1 MSGYGNSLVSGNS
14 TFTYAEKNEIGF
26 KSSLGRIMTDLKRNW
41 NEEPV
46 SKIIRD
52 PITVLKKKIP
62 SYEKIKHYYLI
73 DPMIGENSNGP
84 MVTNVTVE
92 TAINSW
98 ASSKLDTI
106 LDTNIIRDNDD
117 LHWQLSVELN
127 NTAQNK
133 NFYQLNKLSRNMFA
147 KHVYWKKG
155 LTGALTNDV
164 HYVPNGPT
172 NEPIQ
177 YITTNSN
184 GINNTGSY
192 PSTTSPFNSFL
203 NLTSGNNPNNSFNH
217 GPPSQ
222 FRTYSQI
229 MAGVKLKEE
238 AKERGDEIYENH
250 SSRLYTFLKTAYTS
264 IDIIAPNDRHDIT
277 KKHPY
282 IKFNLCVPTIPT
294 WDPTIVNE
302 DNSSNIIND
311 PISQI
316 NYDSTTLSSLASD
329 PFIFVIVYDEDNNYY
344 EDQKNKA
351 NLDKYFS
358 DLKSGKPQIFGLYWS
373 KTQIEIRQSE
383 RMAKVKSWLN
393 HLWDYT
399 FDDVNIFDPD
409 RELVYADRVRR
420 REAGDSSLGLSPHCD
435 AGSVER
441 WIDAAFQ
448 KIYEPIFNGNFKNY
462 NPFSAKYRDQTKEIE
477 SPAVSHVFR
486 TFQGWTALTKQGPSD
501 GTLQLI
507 PIAKSMAYILT
518 RALLDDVPDSELCG
532 SLPAR
537 ALSVNE
543 KYHSLLLKAL
553 VSIPT
558 VNPGDTVWWHPDVV
572 HGVEEKHKGK
582 NYSNVVYVGSTPY
595 CKKNLNYAKKQAEK
609 FLLGKSPPD
618 FASEDYEVKYLGRA
632 TVEDLSVLGKKQM
645 AILEWN

>member
-1 MSGYGNSLVSGNS
+1 MNSFDNKKIESQIIKAKKILKEKNQDYYQNFLEIEKYIVKEVNEINNRIKNNLNIIPEIEFNSLSDDKINL
-14 TFTYAEKNEIGF
+14 EIV
-26 KSSLGRIMTDLKRNW
+26 KQVKKRGCI
-41 NEEPV
+41 
-46 SKIIRD
+46 IIR
-52 PITVLKKKIP
+52 
-62 SYEKIKHYYLI
+62 
-73 DPMIGENSNGP
+73 
-84 MVTNVTVE
+84 NV
-92 TAINSW
+92 
-98 ASSKLDTI
+98 
-106 LDTNIIRDNDD
+106 
-117 LHWQLSVELN
+117 
-127 NTAQNK
+127 
-133 NFYQLNKLSRNMFA
+133 
-147 KHVYWKKG
+147 
-155 LTGALTNDV
+155 
-164 HYVPNGPT
+164 
-172 NEPIQ
+172 
-177 YITTNSN
+177 
-184 GINNTGSY
+184 
-192 PSTTSPFNSFL
+192 FN
-203 NLTSGNNPNNSFNH
+203 
-217 GPPSQ
+217 Q
-222 FRTYSQI
+222 
-229 MAGVKLKEE
+229 E
-238 AKERGDEIYENH
+238 
-250 SSRLYTFLKTAYTS
+250 
-264 IDIIAPNDRHDIT
+264 
-277 KKHPY
+277 
-282 IKFNLCVPTIPT
+282 
-294 WDPTIVNE
+294 IVNKW
-302 DNSSNIIND
+302 
-311 PISQI
+311 
-316 NYDSTTLSSLASD
+316 NYDLEKY
-329 PFIFVIVYDEDNNYY
+329 IEDNNYY

-373 KTQIEIRQSE
+373 KTQIEIMQSE

-393 HLWDYT
+393 HLWEYT
-399 FDDVNIFDPD
+399 FNDVNIFDPD

-420 REAGDSSLGLSPHCD
+420 RQAGDSSLGLSPHCD

-441 WIDAAFQ
+441 WIDEAFQ

-462 NPFSAKYRDQTKEIE
+462 NPFNAKYRDQTKEIE

-553 VSIPT
+553 VSIPI

-572 HGVEEKHKGK
+572 HGVEEKHKGN

-595 CKKNLNYAKKQAEK
+595 CKKNLHYAKKQAEK

-645 AILEWN
+645 AILDWN